1 MKKSWFFFAFAA
13 VAAIALL
20 LVHPFSTAQTGDVTV
35 SVSSVSGA
43 PGEEVTV
50 TLSVTEN
57 PGLRALSFT
66 LDYDSALLTPVSA
79 AYTDGFGSDYATDI
93 VLDNDPIVFNRIF
106 RSEVTATG
114 AFASVTFRIDGTA
127 SAVTPL
133 TLASR
138 GDAGWTLIDGVSSAA
153 LTVQSGTVTIQGPA
167 AALSFTL
174 VSRTAADD
182 AVIRLYPASLT
193 DAEIRADLAA
203 GALAADTAPAK
214 SAVLTAEEFF
224 IQSLDLPDDS
234 LSLDFLSGDSS
245 GDFVQTV
252 TLSAG
257 AGEYKLAISKPGKH
271 APRVLPVS
279 LTGDL
284 DLGEVRLLLYG
295 DANAD
300 GAVNAKDALQIA
312 RFAAGKSSV
321 FGSTPDA
328 AWESY
333 RLFAAAVVSGGTSP
347 NAQDALQIARFAAG
361 KVSVFSQFA

>member
-13 VAAIALL
+13 VAAVALL
-20 LVHPFSTAQTGDVTV
+20 LVQPFSTAQTGDVTV

-79 AYTDGFGSDYATDI
+79 AYTDVFGSDYATEI
-93 VLDNDPIVFNRIF
+93 VLENDPIVFNRIF
-106 RSEVTATG
+106 RSEVAATG
-114 AFASVTFRIDGTA
+114 AFATVTFRIDGTA

-138 GDAGWTLIDGVSSAA
+138 GDAGWTLIDGVSSAS
-153 LTVQSGTVTIQGPA
+153 LSLQSGTVTISAPS
-167 AALSFTL
+167 AALTFAL
-174 VSRTAADD
+174 ASRTAADD

-193 DAEIRADLAA
+193 DEAIRADLAA
-203 GALAADTAPAK
+203 GALDADAALTKGD
-214 SAVLTAEEFF
+214 VLTAEEAF
-224 IQSLDLPDDS
+224 IQNLDLPDNS
-234 LSLDFLSGDSS
+234 LSLDLLIDNTAG
-245 GDFVQTV
+245 GYVQTV

-271 APRVLPVS
+271 APRVLPVT

-295 DANAD
+295 DVNND
-300 GAVNAKDALQIA
+300 GAVNGEDALQIA
-312 RFAAGKSSV
+312 RYAAGKSSA
-321 FGSTPDA
+321 FGSTKDA

-333 RLFAAAVVSGGTSP
+333 RLFAASVISGGSSP
-347 NAQDALQIARFAAG
+347 NAKDALQITRFAAG
-361 KVSVFSQFA
+361 KTSVFDVFA